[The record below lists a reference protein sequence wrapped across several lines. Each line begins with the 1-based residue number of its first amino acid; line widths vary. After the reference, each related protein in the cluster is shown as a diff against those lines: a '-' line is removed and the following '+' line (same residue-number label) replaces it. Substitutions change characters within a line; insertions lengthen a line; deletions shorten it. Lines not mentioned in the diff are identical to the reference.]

1 MMAKQPAE
9 QTFEAALARLEEIVT
24 QLETGEVALEEAMTL
39 YEEGV
44 RLSALCQTKL
54 TAAEQKMD
62 EILELDGTLREK
74 GGTV

>member
-1 MMAKQPAE
+1 MAKKQE
-9 QTFEAALARLEEIVT
+9 ELTFEAALARLEEIVT

-44 RLSALCQTKL
+44 RLYALCQTKL

>member
-1 MMAKQPAE
+1 LSVTKKE
-9 QTFEAALARLEEIVT
+9 QTFEAALERLEQIVA
-24 QLETGEVALEEAMTL
+24 QLESGDVPLEEAMTL

-54 TAAEQKMD
+54 SAAEKKMD

-74 GGTV
+74 GGSA